1 MMSSN
6 SPAGWPD
13 LFYSLPI
20 EDVAYGASTAT
31 GQDVISIGRDGDYY
45 LIEVYTSRSDDPRLD
60 ESNRDTPESLMV
72 RPGKRIE
79 LCVFQDTELDLS
91 GHPNARDLKVQDGG
105 DFRPISRED
114 WLARIADFDRADG

>member
-1 MMSSN
+1 MTASN
-6 SPAGWPD
+6 SATRWPD

-20 EDVAYGASTAT
+20 EDVEYGASTAT

-45 LIEVYTSRSDDPRLD
+45 LIEVYTSRSDDPQLD
-60 ESNRDTPESLMV
+60 ASNRETAESLMV
-72 RPGKRIE
+72 RPRKRIE

-105 DFRPISRED
+105 DLRPISRED
-114 WLARIADFDRADG
+114 WLARIADFDRTDG